1 MQPGQDVLSSLLR
14 ASARSWRL
22 SDGRG
27 ALSRGTA
34 SGAATRRGHALLSAP
49 QVGPHAAWPAVSL
62 LRFDDRVTPVE
73 GTAIELTPAFML
85 GSRAGG
91 APSLTAPSL
100 TARAGSLASCESF
113 AETPWPRW
121 RFRGEGWLLEREYRL
136 IEDHPALLATWRL
149 LEGGPLQVHVA
160 PLLVARSLEGLQAE
174 TPEFRGAVTGIP
186 GRVRCLTVEGYS
198 PLTLWH
204 GGAFMPARAWQR
216 GVAYPEDG
224 GVDPLDPD
232 AGAMLAGEDAFLPG
246 WVQCPLPAPGA
257 TLHIVASPEEQLFR
271 TLA

>member
-1 MQPGQDVLSSLLR
+1 PGQDVLPSLLR

-34 SGAATRRGHALLSAP
+34 SGAATRRAHALLSAP
-49 QVGPHAAWPAVSL
+49 AVGPHVAWPAVSL
-62 LRFDDRVTPVE
+62 LRFDDRARLADGQVL
-73 GTAIELTPAFML
+73 ELTPAFML
-85 GSRAGG
+85 AQRAGG
-91 APSLTAPSL
+91 KPML

-113 AETPWPRW
+113 AETPWPR
-121 RFRGEGWLLEREYRL
+121 
-136 IEDHPALLATWRL
+136 WRL

-186 GRVRCLTVEGYS
+186 GRVRCLTVEGYA
-198 PLTLWH
+198 PITLWH

-216 GVAYPEDG
+216 GLAYPYDG
-224 GVDPLDPD
+224 RRDLDDPD
-232 AGAMLAGEDAFLPG
+232 VGG
-246 WVQCPLPAPGA
+246 
-257 TLHIVASPEEQLFR
+257 
-271 TLA
+271 